1 LWLDLAPA
9 QEGALPETPAPGLR
23 AGQILVVEDEQE
35 IRQTLA
41 EALRQ
46 RGYQVLE
53 AADGR
58 QALSVYHKN
67 ASTIALVVLD
77 LVLPELDGRRVYEEL
92 AKLPNPPAVLL
103 STGYVPDSDPL
114 LARLPRL
121 LKPFSL
127 EAFLQE
133 VEKRVKPTAA

>member
-1 LWLDLAPA
+1 
-9 QEGALPETPAPGLR
+9 
-23 AGQILVVEDEQE
+23 VVEDEQE

-58 QALSVYHKN
+58 QALSVYRKN

-127 EAFLQE
+127 ETFLQE
-133 VEKRVKPTAA
+133 VEKRVKPTTA